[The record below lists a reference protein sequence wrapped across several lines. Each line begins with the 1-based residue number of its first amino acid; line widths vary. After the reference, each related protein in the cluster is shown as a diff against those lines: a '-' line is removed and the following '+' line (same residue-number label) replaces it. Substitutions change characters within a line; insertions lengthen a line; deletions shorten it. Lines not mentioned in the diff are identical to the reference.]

1 MKLSIDTINILKNF
15 ASINTNI
22 LFREGNALNTIST
35 SKSVFA
41 HAKVVET
48 FPCEFGVYDLNNL
61 LSLLTLMEDQ
71 DIDFGEKSLTITKD
85 NGKFEYFYS
94 SPNILVVAPNKTI
107 EYDEHYTF
115 ALTEKEIQLLLKAV
129 SVVGA
134 TTISVIADG
143 SGPVNLVV
151 GDRKDNTS
159 NSYTKLV
166 GMSQE
171 AFECHV
177 QVTNFIIIPDN
188 YTITLSKKK
197 LMHLKAETKSVEYYL
212 AMEPDS
218 RI

>member
-1 MKLSIDTINILKNF
+1 MKLSNDTINILKNF

-22 LFREGNALNTIST
+22 LFRQGNELNTIST

-41 HAKVVET
+41 HATVAET

-71 DIDFGEKSLTITKD
+71 DIEFGEKSLTITKD

-107 EYDEHYTF
+107 EFDPHYTF

-134 TTISVIADG
+134 NTISVIADG

-151 GDRKDNTS
+151 GDRKDNSS

-166 GMSQE
+166 GMTSE
-171 AFECHV
+171 AFECHI
-177 QVTNFIIIPDN
+177 QVTNFIVVPDN
-188 YTITLSKKK
+188 YTVTLSTKK
-197 LMHLKAETKSVEYYL
+197 LMHLKAENKKVEYFI